1 MYRLYLF
8 DFDYTLVNSEQGILG
23 CFHRTIDAW
32 HLPPVT
38 DDTIRKTIGLP
49 MEQAVEII
57 TGIHD
62 AADIDRFI
70 DDYRKDAD
78 IHMTPGTHFFP
89 DTLPTLRALRK
100 ADAKIGII
108 STKTRSRIEEKF
120 VADGCTDV
128 IDLIIV
134 PQYEVW
140 TGAAGNTDWTNDA
153 NWARADRTELLRD
166 AADEADY
173 VTNATN
179 GTAQGF
185 VPMSHTSVIVT
196 PQADGPLLY
205 ATDYSSAKGNNF
217 VHFIEHE
224 GDHRTATR
232 DIEYALLAAQQA
244 TSGVNLCERYATY
257 QTKDVVLQPHAE
269 LLHSE
274 RLHYKKAW
282 MEYAL
287 NPDRWYTLGSPLQ
300 QTYAGDWYAP
310 KVNAQQATPY
320 FDDITFNL

>member
-32 HLPPVT
+32 HLPSVT

-100 ADAKIGII
+100 AGARIGII

-128 IDLIIV
+128 IDLVIGCEDVHAMKPSPEGIEQAIARLGIAKDDV
-134 PQYEVW
+134 LYTGDSLVDA
-140 TGAAGNTDWTNDA
+140 GAAKN
-153 NWARADRTELLRD
+153 ADVAFAAVTTGTTPASAFEDVPHVKIMKSLRELI
-166 AADEADY
+166 APAE
-173 VTNATN
+173 
-179 GTAQGF
+179 GT
-185 VPMSHTSVIVT
+185 T
-196 PQADGPLLY
+196 
-205 ATDYSSAKGNNF
+205 
-217 VHFIEHE
+217 
-224 GDHRTATR
+224 
-232 DIEYALLAAQQA
+232 
-244 TSGVNLCERYATY
+244 C
-257 QTKDVVLQPHAE
+257 
-269 LLHSE
+269 
-274 RLHYKKAW
+274 
-282 MEYAL
+282 
-287 NPDRWYTLGSPLQ
+287 
-300 QTYAGDWYAP
+300 
-310 KVNAQQATPY
+310 
-320 FDDITFNL
+320 

>member
-32 HLPPVT
+32 HLPSVT

-128 IDLIIV
+128 IDLVIGCEDVHAMKPSPEGIEQAIARLGMEKDDV
-134 PQYEVW
+134 LYTGDSLVDA
-140 TGAAGNTDWTNDA
+140 GAAKNAGVAFAAVTTGTTPA
-153 NWARADRTELLRD
+153 SAFEEVPHVKIMKSLRELI
-166 AADEADY
+166 APAE
-173 VTNATN
+173 
-179 GTAQGF
+179 GT
-185 VPMSHTSVIVT
+185 
-196 PQADGPLLY
+196 
-205 ATDYSSAKGNNF
+205 
-217 VHFIEHE
+217 
-224 GDHRTATR
+224 TR
-232 DIEYALLAAQQA
+232 
-244 TSGVNLCERYATY
+244 
-257 QTKDVVLQPHAE
+257 
-269 LLHSE
+269 
-274 RLHYKKAW
+274 
-282 MEYAL
+282 
-287 NPDRWYTLGSPLQ
+287 
-300 QTYAGDWYAP
+300 
-310 KVNAQQATPY
+310 
-320 FDDITFNL
+320 